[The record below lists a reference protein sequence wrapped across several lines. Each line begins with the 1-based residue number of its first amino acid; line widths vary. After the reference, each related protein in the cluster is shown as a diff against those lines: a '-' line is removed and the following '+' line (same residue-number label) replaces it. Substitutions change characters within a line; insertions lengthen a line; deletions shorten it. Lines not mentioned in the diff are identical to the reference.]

1 MKAAESTLNLS
12 LEDLY
17 RINQIVLQAKEW
29 KSALDQIA
37 RLIRPLFIFDNLVV
51 YLVDPVSKHPE
62 TAYARAMGRGKHA
75 EADVSWGETLAAQVC
90 NTGKTSLLEPSEPA
104 NTDRLHRPYILG
116 VPLIREDSVLGTIIF
131 IRFGSPPFT
140 EEQVSFS
147 KFLANEI
154 TLLIDEN
161 RRHERLNELEAQ
173 HHIFRLQEDF
183 MSTLS
188 HEIRTP
194 LGFIK
199 GYTTTL
205 LRSDTSWDAKTQR
218 EFLQIVDQETDRLQE
233 LIDDLL
239 DSARLQSGRMRMNFQ
254 VVRLDAVVNDVV
266 MRTRLHHPNLEVILN
281 IDQPLKLIEGDPVR
295 LAQVLQNLLN
305 NAAKYAPGS
314 KVWVNICNVDNG
326 VKIDVIDHGP
336 GIPPQYV
343 PFIFDRFFR
352 NPEQAPNVHGS
363 GLGLFICKQILQAH
377 QGEITV
383 NTTLGI
389 GSTFTVTLKEHIP

>member
-1 MKAAESTLNLS
+1 MKTAESTLALS
-12 LEDLY
+12 LNDLY
-17 RINQIVLQAKEW
+17 QINQIILQASEW

-51 YLVDPVSKHPE
+51 YLVDPETRLPE

-75 EADVSWGETLAAQVC
+75 EADAAWGETIAAQVC
-90 NTGKTSLLEPSEPA
+90 STGKTRLLEPSEPLNA
-104 NTDRLHRPYILG
+104 DRLRRPYILG
-116 VPLIREDSVLGTIIF
+116 VPLSRQDTILGTIIF

-140 EEQVSFS
+140 EEQIHFAQ
-147 KFLANEI
+147 FLANDLA
-154 TLLIDEN
+154 LLIDEN
-161 RRHERLNELEAQ
+161 RRHVRLNELEAE

-205 LRSDTSWDAKTQR
+205 LRSDTSWDAQTQR
-218 EFLQIVDQETDRLQE
+218 EFLQIVDKETDRLQE

-254 VVRLDAVVNDVV
+254 IVRLDAVVNDVL
-266 MRTRLHHPNLEVILN
+266 MRTHLHHPHLKVHQQIE
-281 IDQPLKLIEGDPVR
+281 QPLKLVEGDPVR

-314 KVWVNICNVDNG
+314 EVWVNICNVDSG
-326 VKIDVIDHGP
+326 VQIDVVDHGP

-383 NTTLGI
+383 NSTLGV
-389 GSTFTVTLKEHIP
+389 GSTFTVSLREHI

>member
-1 MKAAESTLNLS
+1 MLD
-12 LEDLY
+12 DLY
-17 RINQIVLQAKEW
+17 KVNQIILQARDW
-29 KSALDQIA
+29 KSALDEIA
-37 RLIRPLFIFDNLVV
+37 RFIRPHFIFDNLVV
-51 YLVDPVSKHPE
+51 YLVDPLSKHPE

-75 EADVSWGETLAAQVC
+75 EADVAWGETIAAQVC
-90 NTGKTSLLEPSEPA
+90 SSGQIKLVEPDESSI
-104 NTDRLHRPYILG
+104 TDRLKRPFLLG
-116 VPLIREDSVLGTIIF
+116 VPLARQGVILGTIIF

-140 EEQVSFS
+140 DDQVNFANY
-147 KFLANEI
+147 LASI
-154 TLLIDEN
+154 LSMIIDEQQ
-161 RRHERLNELEAQ
+161 HQQRLMELEAQ

-205 LRSDTSWDAKTQR
+205 LRSDTTWDTKTQR
-218 EFLQIVDQETDRLQE
+218 EFLQIVDKETDRLQE

-239 DSARLQSGRMRMNFQ
+239 DSARLQSGRMRMDFQ
-254 VVRLDAVVNDVV
+254 VVRLDALVNDVI
-266 MRTRLHHPNLEVILN
+266 MRTHLHHPGMVVKQEIA
-281 IDQPLKLIEGDPVR
+281 QPLKLIEGDPVR

-314 KVWVNICNVDNG
+314 EVYVNIKNVENG
-326 VKIDVIDHGP
+326 VQIDVVDHGP
-336 GIPPQYV
+336 GIPSQYV

-363 GLGLFICKQILQAH
+363 GLGLFICKQILQTH
-377 QGEITV
+377 QGEISVTS
-383 NTTLGI
+383 TLGV
-389 GSTFTVTLKEHIP
+389 GSTFTVILKEQI

>member
-1 MKAAESTLNLS
+1 MKLAVQIPPLTF
-12 LEDLY
+12 EDLY
-17 RINQIVLQAKEW
+17 KVNQIIVQAKGW
-29 KSALDQIA
+29 KSALDEIA
-37 RLIRPLFIFDNLVV
+37 RYIRPHFIFDNLVI
-51 YLVDPVSKHPE
+51 YLIDPASKHAE

-75 EADVSWGETLAAQVC
+75 EADVSWGETVAAQVC
-90 NTGKTSLLEPSEPA
+90 NSGQIKLIEPDEPISI
-104 NTDRLHRPYILG
+104 DRLRRPYILG
-116 VPLIREDSVLGTIIF
+116 VPLSRSGMILGTIIF

-140 EEQVSFS
+140 DEQIHFAQY
-147 KFLANEI
+147 LAGEI
-154 TLLIDEN
+154 AMLIDVDL
-161 RRHERLNELEAQ
+161 HFERLNELEAQ

-205 LRSDTSWDAKTQR
+205 LRPDTTWDKQTQH
-218 EFLQIVDQETDRLQE
+218 EFLQIVDNETDRLQE

-239 DSARLQSGRMRMNFQ
+239 DSARLQSGRMQMNFQ
-254 VVRLDAVVNDVV
+254 VVRLDAVTNDLI
-266 MRTRLHHPNLEVILN
+266 MRMHLHHPDMAITVNC
-281 IDQPLKLIEGDPVR
+281 DQPLNLVEGDPVR

-314 KVWVNICNVDNG
+314 EVWVNIRNVKNG
-326 VKIDVIDHGP
+326 VKIEVIDHGP

-352 NPEQAPNVHGS
+352 NPEQAPNVHGN
-363 GLGLFICKQILQAH
+363 GLGLFICKQIIEAH
-377 QGEITV
+377 QGDISV
-383 NTTLGI
+383 QSSPGV
-389 GSTFTVTLKEHIP
+389 GSTFTVLLREHI

>member
-1 MKAAESTLNLS
+1 MKAAETTLTLS

-17 RINQIVLQAKEW
+17 RINQIILQATEW
-29 KSALDQIA
+29 KSALDQVA

-51 YLVDPVSKHPE
+51 YLVDPLTKHPE

-75 EADVSWGETLAAQVC
+75 EADVSWGETIATQVC
-90 NTGKTSLLEPSEPA
+90 STGKVSLLEPSEPA
-104 NTDRLHRPYILG
+104 NSDRLRRPFILG
-116 VPLIREDSVLGTIIF
+116 VPLIRENTILGTIIF

-140 EEQVSFS
+140 DEQISFS
-147 KFLANEI
+147 QFLANEM

-161 RRHERLNELEAQ
+161 RRNERLNELEAQ

-205 LRSDTSWDAKTQR
+205 LRSDTSWDAQTQR
-218 EFLQIVDQETDRLQE
+218 EFLQIVDKETDRLQE

-239 DSARLQSGRMRMNFQ
+239 DSARLQSGRLRMNFQ

-266 MRTRLHHPNLEVILN
+266 MRTHLHHPGLIIHQEIE
-281 IDQPLKLIEGDPVR
+281 QPLKLIEGDPVR

-314 KVWVNICNVDNG
+314 DVWVNICNIEHG
-326 VKIDVIDHGP
+326 VQIDVIDHGP

-383 NTTLGI
+383 NSTLGI
-389 GSTFTVTLKEHIP
+389 GSTFTVSLKEHI